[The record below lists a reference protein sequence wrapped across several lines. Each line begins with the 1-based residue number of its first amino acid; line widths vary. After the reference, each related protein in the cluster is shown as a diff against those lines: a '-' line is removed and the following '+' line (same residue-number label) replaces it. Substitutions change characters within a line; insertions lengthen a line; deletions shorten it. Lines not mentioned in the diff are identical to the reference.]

1 MSEGRR
7 FDFGL
12 GSGVLAVI
20 KNWRAWVLLL
30 LLVGPFLAYIGFG
43 TIWLYE
49 RKWLWT
55 AGSLWVASGI
65 GFAVLAARWTKA
77 TTPLLPPLDWDA
89 PHTFTAFDRKAWE
102 IVESEADQGDLIA
115 LEALSEIDIYIETSR
130 RLARKLAVHYHP
142 LAADPIGHVPIV
154 EFLTAMELAAEDLN
168 RLCHQVPGGD
178 LLTAAHWKQAVQVAG
193 YVQKAND
200 IYSYLLPIFSPITGL
215 ARLGTQQWMVK
226 PAWKNMQQNLLRWF
240 YRAFVNRLGMHLIE
254 LYSGRLAIGT
264 GQYRRLT
271 RKSVRSAQPV
281 DGELATLVV
290 AVAGARGAGKTRLI
304 ESLKLARG
312 GDLSLLKARL
322 VAAGLDEAL
331 IERLQTAQ
339 LVELPGYTTNPGG
352 ESARDRATRREAVEQ
367 AVEADLMILVIDG
380 RRDTHAADVAF
391 AQAWDLWYVEH
402 PRLEIAPAMA
412 VVTMVDKPEF
422 GGEWAPPYNWAT
434 GHRSRELA
442 VRARLEAIRAALPPT
457 INEVVA
463 VGLPEASEYGIAEL
477 LLPALASLFQR
488 AERTALIRHLHR
500 VSTRSKASR
509 LVSQVGQQGRSL
521 WESLRAARGKRKTG
535 ATTPPQG

>member
-1 MSEGRR
+1 M
-7 FDFGL
+7 
-12 GSGVLAVI
+12 I

-49 RKWLWT
+49 RRWLWP
-55 AGSLWVASGI
+55 AGVLWLASGI
-65 GFAVLAARWTKA
+65 VFAILAARWTKA
-77 TTPLLPPLDWDA
+77 TNLLLPPLDWDA

-102 IVESEADQGDLIA
+102 IVENEAGQGELIA
-115 LEALSEIDIYIETSR
+115 LEALSDIDIYIETSR
-130 RLARKLAVHYHP
+130 RLARKLAEHYHP

-154 EFLTAMELAAEDLN
+154 EFLTAMELAADDLN
-168 RLCHQVPGGD
+168 CLCRQVPGGD

-200 IYSYLLPIFSPITGL
+200 IYSYLLPIFSPLAGL

-240 YRAFVNRLGMHLIE
+240 YRAFINRLGMHLIE

-271 RKSVRSAQPV
+271 RKAAKRAQTN

-290 AVAGARGAGKTRLI
+290 AVAGARGAGKSRLI

-312 GDLSLLKARL
+312 GDLSLVKARL
-322 VAAGLDEAL
+322 AAGGLDDSVL
-331 IERLQTAQ
+331 ERLQTAQ
-339 LVELPGYTTNPGG
+339 FVELAGYTTNPGG
-352 ESARDRATRREAVEQ
+352 ESARDRATRREAVAQ

-380 RRDTHAADVAF
+380 RRDSYAADVAF

-402 PRLEIAPAMA
+402 PRLEIAPALA

-422 GGEWAPPYNWAT
+422 GGDWAPPYHWDT
-434 GHRSRELA
+434 GHRSRETA

-463 VGLPEASEYGIAEL
+463 VGLPEKSEFGITEQ
-477 LLPALASLFQR
+477 LLPALGSLFHR

-500 VSTRSKASR
+500 VSTRSKAGR
-509 LVSQVGQQGRSL
+509 LISQVGQQGRSL
-521 WESLRAARGKRKTG
+521 WENLRAARAKRQTG
-535 ATTPPQG
+535 AKVPPQG